1 MHVMLCPVMH
11 LSHLF
16 YNVLSEDV
24 VVKHWWLPPMWPGS
38 NLGERHTRAL
48 QVCGCFPLLLW
59 ARVSRFFLSS
69 KTKNPYALYIPI
81 CCTNHADTTT
91 TSHKVLRSVSGQKKK
106 KHFLFRNILQELKR
120 SESLFW
126 VNLVNHWFGTVIGL
140 FIKTQRTNKDTN
152 RTIFCCGEVCRQRW
166 YAIFDGES

>member
-1 MHVMLCPVMH
+1 MHVMLCLVMH

-38 NLGERHTRAL
+38 NLGERHTRAF

-91 TSHKVLRSVSGQKKK
+91 TSHKVLRSVSGQKKN
-106 KHFLFRNILQELKR
+106 NISFSATSCRSLKEVKVFF
-120 SESLFW
+120 ES
-126 VNLVNHWFGTVIGL
+126 T
-140 FIKTQRTNKDTN
+140 
-152 RTIFCCGEVCRQRW
+152 
-166 YAIFDGES
+166 